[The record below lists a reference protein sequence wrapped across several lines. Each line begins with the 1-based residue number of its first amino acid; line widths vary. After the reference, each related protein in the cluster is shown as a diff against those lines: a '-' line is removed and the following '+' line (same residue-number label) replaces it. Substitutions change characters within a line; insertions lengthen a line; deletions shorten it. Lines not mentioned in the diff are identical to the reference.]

1 MSVPLVRN
9 PSASLKA
16 SAKSTPASPPAK
28 HATVV
33 NGVLEGQAHD
43 IDSLDNNIDDGME
56 NSNEV
61 AIAIASAAV
70 VIQRPHLPL
79 EQGVETQAICETP
92 WIECGRVRNKSPL
105 SIGGLIDD

>member
-1 MSVPLVRN
+1 MNIGLSIFVVDEVAAVVVVFLF
-9 PSASLKA
+9 
-16 SAKSTPASPPAK
+16 
-28 HATVV
+28 VV
-33 NGVLEGQAHD
+33 NGVLVAVLVMSEGQVHD